1 MINTEDRLEK
11 TIVNEW
17 MERQSDIIHPDYMEG
32 QIADRDE
39 VVGQENVSKHAD
51 RLVALSTMG
60 FSKAGNKSMSLH
72 EMVDLAANKDTTIGT
87 SDWSAET
94 SISKISDRIG
104 TMSLQ
109 DFKNN
114 NVDRKIIK
122 QLEHGDMPAIER
134 MIASGLS
141 IEEDGNRIPID
152 LSINLKS
159 ILLPIAKRNAA
170 EVYKN
175 SIDQRDNDGDKTQG
189 QVLDQRIEGVGY

>member
-1 MINTEDRLEK
+1 MPIKSFR
-11 TIVNEW
+11 
-17 MERQSDIIHPDYMEG
+17 G

-60 FSKAGNKSMSLH
+60 FSKTGNKSMSLH

-94 SISKISDRIG
+94 SIGKISERIG

-114 NVDRKIIK
+114 NVDYKATRAWRYACNRTNDCIRFKYRRRRK
-122 QLEHGDMPAIER
+122 
-134 MIASGLS
+134 
-141 IEEDGNRIPID
+141 
-152 LSINLKS
+152 
-159 ILLPIAKRNAA
+159 
-170 EVYKN
+170 
-175 SIDQRDNDGDKTQG
+175 
-189 QVLDQRIEGVGY
+189 